1 MVFVRHTHGIR
12 GRIRGLTKRPNLLK
26 AIAANTVTSVQVEM
40 EAHANKVIRRLR
52 RYPPVPPNSKYIR
65 TNTLKDSWEWPGN
78 TPSLSRVTKDGI
90 VVTIQND
97 ATELEGAGRHYA
109 QLVHGDEGGAGQLQ
123 VHSDHHWILM
133 KDAIDR
139 PTYNWKIRKSV
150 HEALK

>member
-1 MVFVRHTHGIR
+1 MGIS
-12 GRIRGLTKRPNLLK
+12 GRIRGLTKRPSLLK
-26 AIAANTVTSVQVEM
+26 AIAENTITSVQAEM
-40 EAHANKVIRRLR
+40 EAHANKVIKRLKH
-52 RYPPVPPNSKYIR
+52 YPPVPPNSKYVR

-97 ATELEGAGRHYA
+97 ATELAGAGRRYA
-109 QLVHGDEGGAGQLQ
+109 QLVHGDESGTGQLQ
-123 VHSDHHWILM
+123 VHRDHRWILM

-139 PTYNWKIRKSV
+139 PTYNQKIRKAV